1 MTLKQLI
8 EHCMQQSALADAEMQ
23 LLQRNAWRSLNNGF
37 PLAEGLDYLEYLG
50 LMEVR
55 LEFWLKPLRPNLCV
69 RLYRWIFKLSP
80 KEDLNFRLTRSPK
93 EVKAGSIHFS
103 LTISRGRDGSTQV
116 STESSLQNV
125 EKSHVAGINA

>member
-37 PLAEGLDYLEYLG
+37 PLAEGLDYLECLG
-50 LMEVR
+50 LIE
-55 LEFWLKPLRPNLCV
+55 LKLSFWLKPLRPNLCV
-69 RLYRWIFKLSP
+69 RFYRWIFKLPP
-80 KEDLNFRLTRSPK
+80 KDESNFRLTRSQK
-93 EVKAGSIHFS
+93 EVKGDSIHLS

-116 STESSLQNV
+116 TTEPNLQNL
-125 EKSHVAGINA
+125 EKIHVAGINV